1 MKSDYRQAVEA
12 VIAQESKLAEVIG
25 LHAEAVAREKDLAEA
40 LRLNRETLSRYE
52 ARVSQLE
59 DKALRLE
66 A

>member
-12 VIAQESKLAEVIG
+12 VITQESKLAEVIG

-40 LRLNRETLSRYE
+40 LRLNRETLTRYE

-59 DKALRLE
+59 GKALRLE